1 MTNGVKENS
10 AASSYLPGPIASP
23 ASVEVRDERRRRA
36 SRSQCSVGIRL
47 AWTCGF
53 DKYAMGACVDISRTG
68 LRMLISHPIPVGTK
82 VSFKSDCLALGG
94 SGTVR
99 FCKRQTSKYMI
110 GLDFAGGLQWRPA
123 QT

>member
-1 MTNGVKENS
+1 MTNGAKENS

-23 ASVEVRDERRRRA
+23 ASVEVKDERRRRA
-36 SRSQCSVGIRL
+36 SRSECSVAIRL
-47 AWTCGF
+47 GWTSTF

-68 LRMLISHPIPVGTK
+68 LRMLISDPIPVGTK

-99 FCKRQTSKYMI
+99 FCKRQTGKYMI
-110 GLDFAGGLQWRPA
+110 GLDFAGGLQWRPVEV
-123 QT
+123 